1 MYFESMKFDLSSNIC
16 IISLMTDK
24 RKRQVPVNLVKYR
37 VTELPIKAFSLFYAI
52 TTRAF

>member
-1 MYFESMKFDLSSNIC
+1 MKFDLSSNIY

-24 RKRQVPVNLVKYR
+24 RKQQVPGNLIKCRVNA
-37 VTELPIKAFSLFYAI
+37 LPIKAFSLFYAI